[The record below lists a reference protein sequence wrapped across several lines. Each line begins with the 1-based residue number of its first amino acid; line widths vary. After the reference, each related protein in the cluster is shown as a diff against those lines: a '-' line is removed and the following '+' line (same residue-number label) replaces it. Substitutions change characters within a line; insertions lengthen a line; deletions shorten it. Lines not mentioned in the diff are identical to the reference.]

1 MLYNKYH
8 PQRISIIQSIRLT
21 EATLSGGTILH
32 LNRTVTHLLSKFSVA
47 RCLNACSIN
56 WCAYAPV
63 IHFSISMSSI
73 FFSFLLFSFA
83 QHLLLSIQY
92 FGAWCTV
99 RCAWKL
105 CGCVCV
111 CVSDYISLCY
121 ILLVC
126 LLLVSCNPVIKKNTF
141 S

>member
-47 RCLNACSIN
+47 RYLNACSIN

-111 CVSDYISLCY
+111 RKRLYIT
-121 ILLVC
+121 LLHFTRVFTTRV
-126 LLLVSCNPVIKKNTF
+126 L
-141 S
+141 